1 MLPGCTRIPPDPGA
15 IQPGRCFRDTAPA
28 YPAQRLTHDCA
39 NVPRGID
46 AVAVW
51 GAGRVGVGS
60 ANMDSLPLWLLTLIF
75 IAGGAVIWVA
85 GIQLSKTT
93 DVLDDRLHLGSALGG
108 LIVLAVATNLPEIA
122 ITVSAAASG
131 SIEVAVGN
139 ILGGIALQTVVIV
152 ILDAFGRRGNRV
164 KPITYRAASLGLV
177 LEAIVVV
184 AVLAVV
190 IAGSQLPPGLIA
202 LRLTPDVVLI
212 AAIWIVGLLLVQ
224 RAGKGLPWQQSGA
237 APDTT
242 VPKPSGHRTRK
253 PLAKMSTPR
262 AVIVFTASA
271 LATLVAGVVLE
282 RAGDAASSQIGLS
295 GVLFGATVLALATSL
310 PEISTGLQA
319 VKQGDDNL
327 AISDIFGGNAF
338 LPVLFLVATLIS
350 GKAVLPQAN
359 ASDIYL
365 TAIAALLTLVYAVG
379 LVFRPTTRIIGIGID
394 SLLVVLLYLAG
405 IAGLVTITVS

>member
-1 MLPGCTRIPPDPGA
+1 
-15 IQPGRCFRDTAPA
+15 
-28 YPAQRLTHDCA
+28 
-39 NVPRGID
+39 VE
-46 AVAVW
+46 
-51 GAGRVGVGS
+51 
-60 ANMDSLPLWLLTLIF
+60 SLPLWLLVLIF
-75 IAGGAVIWVA
+75 VAGSALIWVA

-131 SIEVAVGN
+131 SIEVAAGN

-152 ILDAFGRRGNRV
+152 ILDAFGRRGRGV
-164 KPITYRAASLGLV
+164 EPITYRAASLGLV
-177 LEAIVVV
+177 LEAVVVV

-212 AAIWIVGLLLVQ
+212 AAIWVVGLFLVQ
-224 RAGKGLPWQQSGA
+224 RAGKGLPWHESGVA
-237 APDTT
+237 SDTT

-253 PLAKMSTPR
+253 PVARMSTVR
-262 AVIVFTASA
+262 ASVVFALSA

-338 LPVLFLVATLIS
+338 LPVLFLVATVIS

-379 LVFRPTTRIIGIGID
+379 LVFRPARRIAGMGAD
-394 SLLVVLLYLAG
+394 SLVVVLLYLAG
-405 IAGLVTITVS
+405 VGGLVAISLS